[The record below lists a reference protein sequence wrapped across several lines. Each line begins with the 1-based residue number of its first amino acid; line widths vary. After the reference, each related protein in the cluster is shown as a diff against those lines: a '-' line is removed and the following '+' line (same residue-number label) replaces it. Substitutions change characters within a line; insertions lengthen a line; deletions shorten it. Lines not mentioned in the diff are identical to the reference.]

1 MTAPFTL
8 PVWTPD
14 DYTALLAALRE
25 SADEPY
31 RVFHSRLLPGVDN
44 VLGVRA
50 PKLRNFAKQIAR
62 GDFRS
67 FLTLVTDNSYEEAML
82 HGLVLGYAKLTPEEA
97 FPLIEAFLPAITNWA
112 ICDMCTSSL
121 RVLTKEPE
129 LGFAFICK
137 ILGRPGEYEKR
148 FAIVA
153 MLDFFLE
160 PNFIDRVLPLI
171 CGVTHEGYYVKMAVA
186 WALSVAF
193 VRFREKTLEALA
205 QYPLDDFTYN
215 KTLQKCCESFRVSA
229 EDKKLL
235 RSMKR

>member
-1 MTAPFTL
+1 MTSPFTL
-8 PVWTPD
+8 PAWTER
-14 DYTALLAALRE
+14 DYAALLAALRE
-25 SADEPY
+25 AADEPY
-31 RVFHSRLLPGVDN
+31 RLFHSRLLPGVEN

-62 GDFRS
+62 GNFRS
-67 FLTLVTDNSYEEAML
+67 FLLLVTDDSYEEAML
-82 HGLVLGYAKLTPEEA
+82 HGLVLGYAKLTPNEA
-97 FPLIEAFLPAITNWA
+97 FPLIEAFLPSVTNWA
-112 ICDMCTSSL
+112 VCDMCVSSL
-121 RVLTKEPE
+121 RVIAKEPE
-129 LGFAFICK
+129 RGFAFLCE
-137 ILGRPGEYEKR
+137 ILARPGEYEKR

-153 MLDFFLE
+153 LLDFYLAPE
-160 PNFIDRVLPLI
+160 FIDRALPLI

-193 VRFREKTLEALA
+193 VRFRAQTLAALS

-229 EDKKLL
+229 EDKALL

>member
-8 PVWTPD
+8 ACWTRD

-25 SADEPY
+25 AADEPY
-31 RVFHSRLLPGVDN
+31 RVFHSRLLPGVNN

-50 PKLRNFAKQIAR
+50 PVLRSFAKQIAR

-67 FLTLVTDNSYEEAML
+67 FLALVSDESYEEAML
-82 HGLVLGYAKLTPEEA
+82 HGLVLGYAKLSPEEA
-97 FPLIEAFLPAITNWA
+97 FPLITVFLPAITNWA

-121 RVLTKEPE
+121 RVLAKEPE
-129 LGFAFICK
+129 LGFAFVCD
-137 ILGRPGEYEKR
+137 ILRAPGEYEKR

-153 MLDFFLE
+153 MLDFFLTPE
-160 PNFIDRVLPLI
+160 CIDRVLPLL

-205 QYPLDDFTYN
+205 RYPLDDFTYN

-229 EDKKLL
+229 EDKAML